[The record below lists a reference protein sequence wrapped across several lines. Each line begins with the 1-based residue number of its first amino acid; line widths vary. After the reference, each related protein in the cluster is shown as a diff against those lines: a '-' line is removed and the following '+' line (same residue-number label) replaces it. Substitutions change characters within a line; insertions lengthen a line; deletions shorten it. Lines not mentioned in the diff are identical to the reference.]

1 VDIRRFGVGY
11 RRSDGPPGTR
21 GAAATPIHSDRR
33 GVVAELALRPNSS
46 VAPHSNAN
54 LAYLLVI
61 EGGGFVQVGEE
72 KARIAAGE
80 AVVWPPD
87 VDHAVWTELTPLRAI
102 VVEFA
107 VDAADAAVELIE
119 PAGAVPD
126 APGPAEVETARGS
139 AGPAI
144 PNGAGG
150 AAPQAAGALA
160 PKPPIEP
167 EEHRSTEQEP
177 L

>member
-1 VDIRRFGVGY
+1 MDIRRFGVGY

-61 EGGGFVQVGEE
+61 EGGGFVQVGDE
-72 KARIAAGE
+72 KARVAAGE

-107 VDAADAAVELIE
+107 LDRADAVVELIE
-119 PAGAVPD
+119 PAGVVPD
-126 APGPAEVETARGS
+126 AHGPGEGKGAGS
-139 AGPAI
+139 PGPAI
-144 PNGAGG
+144 PNEAGG
-150 AAPQAAGALA
+150 AAPRVAGALA
-160 PKPPIEP
+160 PRPPIEP

>member
-21 GAAATPIHSDRR
+21 GASATSIHSDRR
-33 GVVAELALRPNSS
+33 GVELALRPNSS

-54 LAYLLVI
+54 LTYLLVI
-61 EGGGFVQVGEE
+61 EGGGIVQVGDE
-72 KARIAAGE
+72 KARVAAGE

-107 VDAADAAVELIE
+107 VDAEDAALAL
-119 PAGAVPD
+119 AGNGAAVSGSD
-126 APGPAEVETARGS
+126 A
-139 AGPAI
+139 AGPSGVVGGWPGASV
-144 PNGAGG
+144 PNEDSG
-150 AAPQAAGALA
+150 AAVATAEGALA

-167 EEHRSTEQEP
+167 EEHLSTEREP
-177 L
+177 R

>member
-1 VDIRRFGVGY
+1 VEIRRFGVGY

-21 GAAATPIHSDRR
+21 GASATPIHSDRR

-61 EGGGFVQVGEE
+61 EGGGFVQVGDE
-72 KARIAAGE
+72 KARVAAGE

-87 VDHAVWTELTPLRAI
+87 VDHAVWTELTPLRAV

-107 VDAADAAVELIE
+107 VDPADAAVELIE

-126 APGPAEVETARGS
+126 AGGPAEEQMARGS
-139 AGPAI
+139 PESAI
-144 PNGAGG
+144 PYEAGG
-150 AAPQAAGALA
+150 AAPRVAGALA

-167 EEHRSTEQEP
+167 EDHRSTERES